1 MCQPQNIKEHVVS
14 MNKDQAE
21 GNGKLVGKETL
32 ETRGKMQGVLAKVQ
46 ARYGDVRQ
54 HVKDSL
60 KKDA

>member
-1 MCQPQNIKEHVVS
+1 VS